1 MEFPIGIH
9 ILYFAKITKFPQNHL
24 TVSSEIAIHLVTI
37 TLIKICH
44 VFYRIHP
51 FTKKKINSVSEKSP
65 NIKKS
70 KEIFFYIILYINRT
84 FRIFRISHKCINIR
98 GLIIVIHCTTKAL
111 KNRCYVSSTI
121 VWIDFWVSNFS
132 LRSLLDSRF
141 RLERNGLTTR
151 TGGERLAL
159 RHTV

>member
-1 MEFPIGIH
+1 MEFPIVIH

-51 FTKKKINSVSEKSP
+51 FTKKSTLYLKNP

-84 FRIFRISHKCINIR
+84 FCIFRISHKCINIR

-141 RLERNGLTTR
+141 RFERNGLTTR
-151 TGGERLAL
+151 TEGERLAL

>member
-1 MEFPIGIH
+1 MFFIEF
-9 ILYFAKITKFPQNHL
+9 ILSQ
-24 TVSSEIAIHLVTI
+24 
-37 TLIKICH
+37 
-44 VFYRIHP
+44 
-51 FTKKKINSVSEKSP
+51 KKINSVSEISP

-121 VWIDFWVSNFS
+121 VWIDFWVNNFS